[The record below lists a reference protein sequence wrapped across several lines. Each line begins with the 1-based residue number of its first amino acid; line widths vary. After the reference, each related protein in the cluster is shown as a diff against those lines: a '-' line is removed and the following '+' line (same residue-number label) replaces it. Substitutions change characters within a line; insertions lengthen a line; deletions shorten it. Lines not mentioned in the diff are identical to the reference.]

1 MVEVRKKEH
10 ETSQALIRRFKKQL
24 QKSGV
29 LSLVRSKMHKDKPL
43 SKLKL
48 REGAAARQKTKQHMD
63 YLKKIGRME
72 PTTTRRR
79 RRR

>member
-29 LSLVRSKMHKDKPL
+29 LVLVRSKMHKDKPL

-48 REGAAARQKTKQHMD
+48 REAAAARQRTKQHMD

-79 RRR
+79 RR

>member
-1 MVEVRKKEH
+1 VVEVKKKEH

-29 LSLVRSKMHKDKPL
+29 LVLVRSKMHKDKPL

-48 REGAAARQKTKQHMD
+48 REAAAAHQKTKQHMD

-72 PTTTRRR
+72 PTTRRR
-79 RRR
+79 GRR